1 MRIFSLTKIPQPLP
15 LNSTRSNEKPLFF
28 DPSRST
34 SNFLGSRFRLPSL
47 SKSITRS
54 RSSTVVAVSDVLK
67 EKKLK
72 PTSNLVL
79 FPILDCRRL
88 FLFTDFS
95 FGGNGVI
102 QHEFLLSMLSW
113 NRLAFTLFFLLIFN
127 LFDFGLL
134 VLVSFCEFDRWFC
147 GYHSEIGDYYYYFT
161 SAMEL
166 ALLNYQILYKFVLY
180 WKLLH
185 ASLCYINRLG
195 LKVVP
200 LFWFRYC
207 LYTADYK
214 RRGFGTIRGH
224 DIRQGF

>member
-1 MRIFSLTKIPQPLP
+1 MVLVEWLSSSRRRPFDPVFVVKNEHQNPHASEKAAISKLPLLVSSALFSFSSLFISLLLSPLSIFLLLSFLHFPLSPHSTMSLSATTKIPQPLP

-102 QHEFLLSMLSW
+102 
-113 NRLAFTLFFLLIFN
+113 
-127 LFDFGLL
+127 
-134 VLVSFCEFDRWFC
+134 
-147 GYHSEIGDYYYYFT
+147 
-161 SAMEL
+161 
-166 ALLNYQILYKFVLY
+166 
-180 WKLLH
+180 
-185 ASLCYINRLG
+185 
-195 LKVVP
+195 
-200 LFWFRYC
+200 
-207 LYTADYK
+207 
-214 RRGFGTIRGH
+214 
-224 DIRQGF
+224 